1 MTGVRFAASGDG
13 DLVSASLDR
22 MRESVGFDFFSID
35 QVMTFG
41 NAPSNGRLYTGRFGT
56 QAVEAAFLAR
66 DYTKFERGGVNVF
79 CGDPACDP
87 ALALRVNVL
96 DRRVGDPFGGSLG
109 RREPIALAP
118 NLIMN
123 SPDMRVFDA
132 MVAAYNSGSPS
143 LAQNADV
150 RALLTVLTAEGAIV
164 QANFLNP
171 YSIGPSQGDDA
182 GIAPYSLAALVHVL
196 REDGAQ
202 PVYIAL
208 TYAEESAAQAA
219 GEVLA
224 TRIQAYQSMARRP
237 FADLLAARGGTL
249 AAIQIIQP
257 EEGASYVLLLPIS
270 SAPPTGIPA
279 ERNNFGYRSPDAM
292 MIYSLFV
299 DALYRR
305 DLGFLAV
312 SQ

>member
-1 MTGVRFAASGDG
+1 MVA
-13 DLVSASLDR
+13 
-22 MRESVGFDFFSID
+22 
-35 QVMTFG
+35 FG
-41 NAPSNGRLYTGRFGT
+41 NAPSDGRLYTGRFDA

-66 DYTKFERGGVNVF
+66 DYTKLERDGLSVF
-79 CGDPACDP
+79 CGDPACGRT
-87 ALALRVNVL
+87 LALRMDPSN
-96 DRRVGDPFGGSLG
+96 RRVGDPFGGNLG

-132 MVAAYNSGSPS
+132 MVTAYNGGSPS
-143 LAQNADV
+143 FTQNADV
-150 RALLTVLTAEGAIV
+150 RALLAVLTAEGTIV

-171 YSIGPSQGDDA
+171 YSIGPSQRDDA

-196 REDGAQ
+196 REDGTQ

-219 GEVLA
+219 SAVLA
-224 TRIQAYQSMARRP
+224 TRLQGYQSALARRP
-237 FADLLAARGGTL
+237 FAELLAERGGTL
-249 AAIQIIQP
+249 AAIQIVQP
-257 EEGASYVLLLPIS
+257 EESASYVLLLPIS

-279 ERNNFGYRSPDAM
+279 ERDVIGYRPPDSM
-292 MIYSLFV
+292 RIYRLFV
-299 DALYRR
+299 NALYQR